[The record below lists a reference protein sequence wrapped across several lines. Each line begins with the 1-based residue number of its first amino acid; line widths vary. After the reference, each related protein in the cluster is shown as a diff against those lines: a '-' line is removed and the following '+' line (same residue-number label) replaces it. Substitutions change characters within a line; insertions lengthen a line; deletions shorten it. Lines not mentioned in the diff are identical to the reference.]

1 MAQEDLRISESLQ
14 WNPKWHWDPVPWWFV
29 ERLDRAVLKQ
39 IAIIH
44 LELQREMLNLQSQSV
59 QRTLDVISKARK

>member
-1 MAQEDLRISESLQ
+1 MAQEDHRISESLQ

-44 LELQREMLNLQSQSV
+44 LELQREMLDLQSQSV

>member
-44 LELQREMLNLQSQSV
+44 LELQREMLDLQSQSV